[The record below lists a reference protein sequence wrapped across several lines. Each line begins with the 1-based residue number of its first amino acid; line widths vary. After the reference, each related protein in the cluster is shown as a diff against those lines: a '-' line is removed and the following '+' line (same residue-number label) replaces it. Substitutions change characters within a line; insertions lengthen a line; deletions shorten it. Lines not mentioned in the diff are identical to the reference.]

1 MAPHV
6 SQVLAWFGG
15 YFAASPEPEVHMNEM
30 NQVETSEPGAEPQA
44 LEGASFSPLL
54 KGLATVMVVT
64 LVAGTWRA
72 LTLGAWQQLDGQSLG
87 VIGFLALLILA
98 GYWGILTSRTRI
110 DGIGI
115 RQTWL
120 WEKRVKLAEITQL
133 KLIHVHGLSWL
144 IAPRLVVR
152 TQGIG
157 VTTFHVADPKLLEA
171 CRKLAYG

>member
-1 MAPHV
+1 MNESNQVAPNV
-6 SQVLAWFGG
+6 
-15 YFAASPEPEVHMNEM
+15 PEV
-30 NQVETSEPGAEPQA
+30 EPQA

-54 KGLATVMVVT
+54 KGLATVMVAA
-64 LVAGTWRA
+64 LVAGTWQA
-72 LTLGAWQQLDGQSLG
+72 LNLGAWQQLDGQSLG

-110 DGIGI
+110 DGLGI

-120 WEKRVKLAEITQL
+120 WEKQVKLAEITQL
-133 KLIHVHGLSWL
+133 KLIHVQGLSWL